1 MSFVCRM
8 QLTLESL
15 SNMSFL
21 FLIVETIDTSAFDN
35 IIQVEGG
42 DLFEF
47 INEHKQAVPSSITYL
62 LKEGSI

>member
-21 FLIVETIDTSAFDN
+21 FLIVETIDISGVFWCIYYGNDAMFY
-35 IIQVEGG
+35 
-42 DLFEF
+42 
-47 INEHKQAVPSSITYL
+47 HM
-62 LKEGSI
+62 